1 MHFFHLD
8 AFSSS
13 AHIKINLDTVL
24 SVLASGC
31 YRWLAKSLKGY
42 ETATAR
48 RLWETFIDRSGT
60 IRLTDSEVI
69 IRVRRFSRAPNLL
82 PTMGYFTRQITN
94 VVTDGFN
101 LKTPPR
107 SRNASIASGQRCC
120 SGVDIY
126 LSTQGPPTVTDG
138 FFITFL
144 FMNM

>member
-101 LKTPPR
+101 LKTPAIQKCRLLLPDNGAVPAWISTSLLKDPR
-107 SRNASIASGQRCC
+107 QLRMDSLLHSFS
-120 SGVDIY
+120 
-126 LSTQGPPTVTDG
+126 
-138 FFITFL
+138 
-144 FMNM
+144 